1 MFGLRVVTFNLLN
14 RPSRWESR
22 RALIAQELEALQPDV
37 IALQEVS
44 LPANNAQ
51 WLADR
56 LGGYAVHLCP
66 MTGRYANR
74 QAIAILSRLPVTGTW
89 SLLLQSQDRV
99 AQAAQVEV
107 GRRQA
112 LIVNGHFYWHI
123 IDHDEH
129 LRQAR
134 RLLAWMDTLPRCDA
148 TIICGDFN
156 GTPDYRAIRLLR
168 RRFASAHVARHGREP
183 QYTCPTPLRYHL
195 TPLRHA
201 LLRLGNLARNRSLE
215 IWRGVI
221 DYIFV
226 SRRVGVVECD
236 VVLNRPAPDDET
248 LYPSDHV
255 GLAAHLA
262 VT

>member
-1 MFGLRVVTFNLLN
+1 MSAFRVVTFNLLN
-14 RPSRWESR
+14 RPSRWEQR

-44 LPANNAQ
+44 LPVNSAQ

-66 MTGRYANR
+66 MTGKYAQR
-74 QAIAILSRLPVTGTW
+74 QAIAILSRLPVRGAW
-89 SLLLQSQDRV
+89 SLSLRSQDRV
-99 AQAAQVEV
+99 AQAVQVCV
-107 GRRQA
+107 GRQPA

-129 LRQAR
+129 LRQAH
-134 RLLAWMDTLPRCDA
+134 RLLEWVDALPHDGP
-148 TIICGDFN
+148 TVLCGDFN

-168 RRFASAHVARHGREP
+168 RRFASAYVARHGREP

-201 LLRLGNLARNRSLE
+201 LLRLGNLARNRSLD

-226 SRRVGVVECD
+226 NRRVSVVDCD
-236 VVLNRPAPDDET
+236 VVLNRPAPHDHT

-262 VT
+262 LA

>member
-1 MFGLRVVTFNLLN
+1 MSGFRVVTFNLLN
-14 RPSRWESR
+14 RPSKWELR

-37 IALQEVS
+37 IALQEVA
-44 LPANNAQ
+44 LPLNSAQ

-56 LGGYAVHLCP
+56 LGGYTVHLCP
-66 MTGRYANR
+66 MTGKYANR
-74 QAIAILSRLPVTGTW
+74 QAIAILSRLPVRSAW
-89 SLLLQSQDRV
+89 SLSLCSQDRV
-99 AQAAQVEV
+99 AQAVQVCV
-107 GRRQA
+107 NRHDV
-112 LIVNGHFYWHI
+112 LIVNAHLYWHI

-129 LRQAR
+129 LRQMR
-134 RLLAWMDTLPRCDA
+134 RLLEWTDALPPSA
-148 TIICGDFN
+148 SMIICGDFN

-168 RRFASAHVARHGREP
+168 RRFVSAHMARHGREP

-201 LLRLGNLARNRSLE
+201 LLRLGNLARNRSLD

-226 SRRVGVVECD
+226 SRRLSVVDCD
-236 VVLNRPAPDDET
+236 VVLNQPAPDDDT

-262 VT
+262 LM